1 MTHQESIDTVI
12 YWLHNKGYYIEVD
25 RTGDDS
31 VDRDIK
37 IVSINSTRSLET
49 QLYILLHE
57 CGHILVSESDSLVN
71 GAEEV
76 LGRYGERTK
85 IYKVFTVI
93 EEVEAWKQR
102 DAIENFEKRM
112 VQLGTM
118 TQKQIQAVHD
128 SVLEDIEEAI
138 KFANESPYPEAS
150 ELLANVYCE
159 EEG

>member
-31 VDRDIK
+31 VDRDVK
-37 IVSINSTRSLET
+37 IVSINSARSLET

-76 LGRYGERTK
+76 LDRYGERTK

-93 EEVEAWKQR
+93 EEVEAWKRGLRLAKKLNIPVNKDKWNR
-102 DAIENFEKRM
+102 DVARAINLYMKWAI
-112 VQLGTM
+112 G
-118 TQKQIQAVHD
+118 I
-128 SVLEDIEEAI
+128 ED
-138 KFANESPYPEAS
+138 
-150 ELLANVYCE
+150 
-159 EEG
+159 